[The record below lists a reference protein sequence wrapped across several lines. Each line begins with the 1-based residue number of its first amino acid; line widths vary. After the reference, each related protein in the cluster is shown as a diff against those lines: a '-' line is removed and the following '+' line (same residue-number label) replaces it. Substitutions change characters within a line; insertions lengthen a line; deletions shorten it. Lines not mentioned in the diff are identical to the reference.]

1 MRASETR
8 NSVSFDVGESE
19 AAVQIP
25 TRQDIQLSNIRNV
38 STYWSDTG
46 TKRVFTWMKSVG
58 NSKETTSKFTC

>member
-38 STYWSDTG
+38 STY
-46 TKRVFTWMKSVG
+46 
-58 NSKETTSKFTC
+58 